1 MFEETQTSE
10 TMDTS
15 NEDIDLF
22 ADNDS
27 DFIEEPTSEPMEQTQ
42 QETEP
47 QGGAEQ
53 NQQTDPEAQTTLDI
67 VYNGQP
73 MQLSREQ
80 AVQLAQKGMNYDK
93 KLQEIELLK
102 NSPERQLLSQLA
114 ERSGLPYDQFLNNFQ
129 NQIRQSTVQVKA
141 EQLAMQNGLDM
152 DTAMMLA
159 ESEFEKEQLQNRINA
174 EDQKRQQFQQQ
185 MRLRQMAE
193 TQRKEQFVREIS
205 EILKENPD
213 FQNQYPNVESMP
225 KVMQDAILGG
235 GSIKQAYQQYVIEQQ
250 RNEIAAYKQN
260 QINMNQS
267 PGSAVGRNANSSDAF
282 LSSLFGDD

>member
-27 DFIEEPTSEPMEQTQ
+27 DFIEEPTSELMEQTQ
-42 QETEP
+42 QEVEL

-114 ERSGLPYDQFLNNFQ
+114 EQSGLPYDQFLNNFQ

-185 MRLRQMAE
+185 LELRQMAE
-193 TQRKEQFVREIS
+193 AQWKNQFTREIS

-213 FQNQYPNVESMP
+213 FQKQYPNVESMP

>member
-10 TMDTS
+10 TVDTS
-15 NEDIDLF
+15 NEEIDLF
-22 ADNDS
+22 ADDS
-27 DFIEEPTSEPMEQTQ
+27 DVIEEQTSEPMEQAQ

-47 QGGAEQ
+47 QGEAEQ
-53 NQQTDPEAQTTLDI
+53 NRQANPEAQTTLDI

-102 NSPERQLLSQLA
+102 NSPERQLLAQLA
-114 ERSGLPYDQFLNNFQ
+114 EQSGLPYDQFLNNFQ

-159 ESEFEKEQLQNRINA
+159 ESEFEKEQLQNRVNA

-185 MRLRQMAE
+185 MRLRQMVEA
-193 TQRKEQFVREIS
+193 QRKDQFVKEIG

-213 FQNQYPNVESMP
+213 FQTQYPNVESMP

-235 GSIKQAYQQYVIEQQ
+235 GSIKQAYQQHVIEQQ

-267 PGSAVGRNANSSDAF
+267 PGSASGRRANSSDAF
-282 LSSLFGDD
+282 LNGLMGGD

>member
-10 TMDTS
+10 TVDTS
-15 NEDIDLF
+15 NEEIDLF
-22 ADNDS
+22 ADDS
-27 DFIEEPTSEPMEQTQ
+27 DVIEEQTSEPMEQAQ

-47 QGGAEQ
+47 QGEAEQ
-53 NQQTDPEAQTTLDI
+53 NQQANPEAQTTLDI

-102 NSPERQLLSQLA
+102 NSPERQLLAQLA
-114 ERSGLPYDQFLNNFQ
+114 EQSGLPYDQFLNNFQ

-159 ESEFEKEQLQNRINA
+159 ESEFEKEQLQNRVNA

-185 MRLRQMAE
+185 MRLRQMVE
-193 TQRKEQFVREIS
+193 TQRKEQFVKEIG
-205 EILKENPD
+205 EILKENPE
-213 FQNQYPNVESMP
+213 FQTQYPNVESMP

-235 GSIKQAYQQYVIEQQ
+235 GSIKQAYQQHVIEQQ